1 MRRLASALAGQSA
14 IGYFLLRVLTGIIL
28 ALSGYNKFFGI
39 GIGAITSNFEKWGI
53 PLAQVSAPFIALL
66 ELVGGILLIL
76 GLFTRYVAVL
86 FAIEF
91 IVATWTKWAPIGAG
105 WTGSRLEFMIL
116 FAAVLYATNGSGAYS
131 VDSKIGQP

>member
-1 MRRLASALAGQSA
+1 MQRFVSALAGQSSV
-14 IGYFLLRVLTGIIL
+14 GYFLLRLLTGIIL
-28 ALSGYNKFFGI
+28 ALSGYNKFFNI

-53 PLAQVSAPFIALL
+53 PLAQISAPFIALL
-66 ELVGGILLIL
+66 ELVGGIMLLL

-91 IVATWTKWAPIGAG
+91 VVATWTKWSPMAAG
-105 WTGSRLEFMIL
+105 WAGSRLEFMIL
-116 FAAVLYATNGSGAYS
+116 FAAVLYATNGAGAYS